1 MKNSLLPWEER
12 VFHAFMLLFIPSV
25 FERYHSLGSTSHRGM
40 DDDILTLVKSI
51 VPPLTSKKHKGQDG
65 RIGIIGGCQEY
76 VATKSHRISEYKR
89 YSSNLGS
96 SVLTLN
102 VDSLKVHRSSILC
115 CHLSAESGKQSAG
128 PLVRVTQRSRFSGSS
143 FVQ

>member
-1 MKNSLLPWEER
+1 M
-12 VFHAFMLLFIPSV
+12 FHAFTLLFIPSV
-25 FERYHSLGSTSHRGM
+25 FERYQSLGSTSHRGM

-76 VATKSHRISEYKR
+76 VATKSRPSEYKHH
-89 YSSNLGS
+89 SSNLGS
-96 SVLTLN
+96 SVLTFN

-115 CHLSAESGKQSAG
+115 CHLSAESGKQSSG
-128 PLVRVTQRSRFSGSS
+128 PLVQVTQRSRFSGSS